1 MAEEKMVD
9 LDTTGESQEVELQE
23 EESTK
28 EKKVEEEKVEEEKV
42 EVSSEEKSEDSS
54 KEETSEEDSK
64 DDGLDKY
71 SKNVQR
77 RIKKLLDR
85 VEKTEKREQEA
96 LRFAER
102 AKKKY
107 EEYENKIKS
116 LDENYITEYEN
127 RVKAQIEQTK
137 KAYQKAI
144 EDNDINGQVDAQRA
158 LTRLAIEEERAL
170 ASKQQREVLQKQQ
183 EGLMAEKPK
192 EEQAAPRQ
200 PDPRAEEWAEENSWF
215 GKDEA
220 MTFTALAHHKKLL
233 KEGYDP
239 KSDEYY
245 NEINSYMREQF
256 PHKFEETKTEKT
268 EEVKEKAPV
277 MVASASRSQ
286 KTSGSKKVKLTPS
299 QVAIAK
305 KLGLTLEQYAKYV

>member
-9 LDTTGESQEVELQE
+9 LDTTGEGQEVELQQEDKSTE
-23 EESTK
+23 ENK
-28 EKKVEEEKVEEEKV
+28 AEEEKVET
-42 EVSSEEKSEDSS
+42 STEEKSEESS
-54 KEETSEEDSK
+54 KEEEDSK

-85 VEKTEKREQEA
+85 VEKTEQREQEA
-96 LRFAER
+96 LRFAES

-116 LDENYITEYEN
+116 LDENYISEYES
-127 RVKAQIEQTK
+127 RVKSQIEQTK
-137 KAYQKAI
+137 KAYQDAL
-144 EDNDINGQVDAQRA
+144 INSDVNAQVEAQRA

-170 ASKQQREVLQKQQ
+170 ASKQQREALQKQQ
-183 EGLMAEKPK
+183 EGLMAEQQTQP
-192 EEQAAPRQ
+192 QQPAPRQ
-200 PDPRAEEWAEENSWF
+200 PDPRAEQWASENKWF
-215 GKDEA
+215 GQDEA

-245 NEINSYMREQF
+245 EEINSYMKNQF
-256 PHKFEETKTEKT
+256 PHKFEQKQEE
-268 EEVKEKAPV
+268 EEVKETKERAPQV
-277 MVASASRSQ
+277 VASASRS
-286 KTSGSKKVKLTPS
+286 KTTSGSKKVKLTPS

>member
-9 LDTTGESQEVELQE
+9 LDTTGEGQEVELQE

-28 EKKVEEEKVEEEKV
+28 ENKAEEKVEASAEEK
-42 EVSSEEKSEDSS
+42 DNQQNDDDD
-54 KEETSEEDSK
+54 DSK

-85 VEKTEKREQEA
+85 VEKTEQREKEA
-96 LRFAER
+96 LRFAES

-116 LDENYITEYEN
+116 LDENYLTEYET
-127 RVKAQIEQTK
+127 RVQSQIEQAK
-137 KAYQKAI
+137 KAYQDALYN
-144 EDNDINGQVDAQRA
+144 NDVNAQVDAQRA
-158 LTRLAIEEERAL
+158 LTRLAIEEERAI
-170 ASKQQREVLQKQQ
+170 ASKAQREQLLKQQ
-183 EGLMAEKPK
+183 QGLMAEKQQP
-192 EEQAAPRQ
+192 QQHVQRQ
-200 PDPRAEEWAEENSWF
+200 PDPRAEQWAEENKWF
-215 GKDEA
+215 GQDEA

-233 KEGYDP
+233 REGYDP

-245 NEINSYMREQF
+245 EEINSYMKDQF
-256 PHKFEETKTEKT
+256 PNKFEQKEQM
-268 EEVKEKAPV
+268 KEKAPQT
-277 MVASASRSQ
+277 VAGTSRTS
-286 KTSGSKKVKLTPS
+286 KTSGSRKVKLTPS

-305 KLGLTLEQYAKYV
+305 KLGVPLEEYAKYL

>member
-1 MAEEKMVD
+1 MTEEKMVD

-28 EKKVEEEKVEEEKV
+28 EEKVEEEKV
-42 EVSSEEKSEDSS
+42 EASTEEQQEEKTKEDDS
-54 KEETSEEDSK
+54 KEDDSK

-85 VEKTEKREQEA
+85 VEKTEQREQEA
-96 LRFAER
+96 LRFAET

-107 EEYENKIKS
+107 EDYENKIKS
-116 LDENYITEYEN
+116 LDENYLSEYET
-127 RVKAQIEQTK
+127 RVQSQIEQAK
-137 KAYQKAI
+137 KAYQDALYN
-144 EDNDINGQVDAQRA
+144 NDVNAQVEAQRA
-158 LTRLAIEEERAL
+158 LTRLAIEEERAI
-170 ASKQQREVLQKQQ
+170 ASKSQREQLLKQQ
-183 EGLMAEKPK
+183 EGLMAEKNKP
-192 EEQAAPRQ
+192 EQPSQRQ
-200 PDPRAEEWAEENSWF
+200 PDPRAEQWAEENKWF
-215 GKDEA
+215 GQDEA

-239 KSDEYY
+239 KSDDYY
-245 NEINSYMREQF
+245 EEINSYMKDQF
-256 PHKFEETKTEKT
+256 PNKFNQKE
-268 EEVKEKAPV
+268 EEVKEKAPQT
-277 MVASASRSQ
+277 VAGTSRTS

>member
-9 LDTTGESQEVELQE
+9 LDTTGEGQEVELQQEDKSTE
-23 EESTK
+23 ENK
-28 EKKVEEEKVEEEKV
+28 AEEEKVEA
-42 EVSSEEKSEDSS
+42 ST
-54 KEETSEEDSK
+54 EETSEESSKEEDSK

-85 VEKTEKREQEA
+85 VEKTEQREQEA
-96 LRFAER
+96 LRFAES

-116 LDENYITEYEN
+116 LDENYISEYES
-127 RVKAQIEQTK
+127 RVKSQIEQTK
-137 KAYQKAI
+137 KAYQDALMNS
-144 EDNDINGQVDAQRA
+144 DVNAQVEAQRA

-170 ASKQQREVLQKQQ
+170 ASKQQREALQKQQ
-183 EGLMAEKPK
+183 EGLMAEQQTQP
-192 EEQAAPRQ
+192 QQPAPRQ
-200 PDPRAEEWAEENSWF
+200 PDPRAEQWASENKWF
-215 GKDEA
+215 GQDEA

-245 NEINSYMREQF
+245 EEINSYMKNQF
-256 PHKFEETKTEKT
+256 PHKFEQKQEE
-268 EEVKEKAPV
+268 EEVKETKERAPQV
-277 MVASASRSQ
+277 VASASRS
-286 KTSGSKKVKLTPS
+286 KTTSGSKKVKLTPS

>member
-1 MAEEKMVD
+1 MTEEKMAD
-9 LDTTGESQEVELQE
+9 LDTTGEGQEVELQE

-28 EKKVEEEKVEEEKV
+28 EEKVEEEKV
-42 EVSSEEKSEDSS
+42 ETSSEEK
-54 KEETSEEDSK
+54 KEESSEEDSK

-85 VEKTEKREQEA
+85 VEKTEQREQEA
-96 LRFAER
+96 LRFAEN

-107 EEYENKIKS
+107 EDYENKIKS
-116 LDENYITEYEN
+116 LDENYISEYES
-127 RVKAQIEQTK
+127 RVKSQIEQTK
-137 KAYQKAI
+137 KSYQDALLN
-144 EDNDINGQVDAQRA
+144 NDVNAQVEAQRA

-170 ASKQQREVLQKQQ
+170 ASKQQREALQKQQ
-183 EGLMAEKPK
+183 EGLMAEKPQ
-192 EEQAAPRQ
+192 EQQPVPRQ
-200 PDPRAEEWAEENSWF
+200 PDVKAEQWAQDNKWF
-215 GKDEA
+215 GQDEA
-220 MTFTALAHHKKLL
+220 MTFTALAHHKNLL

-245 NEINSYMREQF
+245 GEINSYMRNQF
-256 PHKFEETKTEKT
+256 PHKFGEAKSETKEKT
-268 EEVKEKAPV
+268 PV

>member
-28 EKKVEEEKVEEEKV
+28 EIKVESKENDSEKVDASTEK
-42 EVSSEEKSEDSS
+42 KEDQQN
-54 KEETSEEDSK
+54 DDDDYK

-85 VEKTEKREQEA
+85 VEKTEQREQEA
-96 LRFAER
+96 LRFAES

-116 LDENYITEYEN
+116 LDENYLTEYET
-127 RVKAQIEQTK
+127 RVQSQIEQAK
-137 KAYQKAI
+137 KAYQDALYN
-144 EDNDINGQVDAQRA
+144 NDVNAQVEAQRA
-158 LTRLAIEEERAL
+158 LTRLAIEEERAI
-170 ASKQQREVLQKQQ
+170 ASKAQREQLLKQQ
-183 EGLMAEKPK
+183 EGLMAEKQQPQQPIQRK
-192 EEQAAPRQ
+192 
-200 PDPRAEEWAEENSWF
+200 PDPRAEQWAEENKWF
-215 GKDEA
+215 GQDEA

-233 KEGYDP
+233 REGYDP

-245 NEINSYMREQF
+245 EEINSYIRDQF
-256 PHKFEETKTEKT
+256 PNKFQNQQAEA
-268 EEVKEKAPV
+268 KEKAPQT
-277 MVASASRSQ
+277 VAGASRTGKS
-286 KTSGSKKVKLTPS
+286 SGSKRKITLTPS

-305 KLGLTLEQYAKYV
+305 KLGVPLEEYAKYL

>member
-9 LDTTGESQEVELQE
+9 LDTTGEGQEVELQE

-28 EKKVEEEKVEEEKV
+28 EIKVESKENDSEKVEASIEEK
-42 EVSSEEKSEDSS
+42 DDQQNDDDD
-54 KEETSEEDSK
+54 DSK

-71 SKNVQR
+71 SKKVQR

-85 VEKTEKREQEA
+85 VEKTEQREQEA
-96 LRFAER
+96 LRFAES

-116 LDENYITEYEN
+116 LDENYLTEYET
-127 RVKAQIEQTK
+127 RVQSQIEQAK
-137 KAYQKAI
+137 KAYQDALYN
-144 EDNDINGQVDAQRA
+144 NDVNAQVESQRA
-158 LTRLAIEEERAL
+158 LTRLAIEEERAI
-170 ASKQQREVLQKQQ
+170 ASKAQREQLLKQQ
-183 EGLMAEKPK
+183 QGLMAEKQQPVQRK
-192 EEQAAPRQ
+192 
-200 PDPRAEEWAEENSWF
+200 PDPRAEQWAEENKWF
-215 GKDEA
+215 GQDEA

-233 KEGYDP
+233 REGYDP

-245 NEINSYMREQF
+245 EEINSYMKDQF
-256 PHKFEETKTEKT
+256 PNKFEQKEQ
-268 EEVKEKAPV
+268 VKEKAPQT
-277 MVASASRSQ
+277 VAGTSRTS
-286 KTSGSKKVKLTPS
+286 KTSGSRKVKLTPS

>member
-1 MAEEKMVD
+1 MTEEKMVD
-9 LDTTGESQEVELQE
+9 LDTTGEGQEVELQE

-28 EKKVEEEKVEEEKV
+28 EEKVEEEKV
-42 EVSSEEKSEDSS
+42 ETSSEEK
-54 KEETSEEDSK
+54 KEESSEEDSK

-85 VEKTEKREQEA
+85 VEKTEQREQEA
-96 LRFAER
+96 LRFAEN

-107 EEYENKIKS
+107 EDYENKIKS
-116 LDENYITEYEN
+116 LDENYISEYES
-127 RVKAQIEQTK
+127 RVKSQIEQTK
-137 KAYQKAI
+137 KSYQDALLN
-144 EDNDINGQVDAQRA
+144 NDVNAQVEAQRA

-170 ASKQQREVLQKQQ
+170 ASKQQREALQKQQ
-183 EGLMAEKPK
+183 EGLMAEKPQ
-192 EEQAAPRQ
+192 EQQPVPKQ
-200 PDPRAEEWAEENSWF
+200 PDVKAEQWAQDNKWF
-215 GKDEA
+215 GQDEA
-220 MTFTALAHHKKLL
+220 MTFTALAHHKNLL

-245 NEINSYMREQF
+245 GEINSYMRNQF
-256 PHKFEETKTEKT
+256 PHKFEQKTEEVK

>member
-1 MAEEKMVD
+1 MTEEKMVD
-9 LDTTGESQEVELQE
+9 LDTTGEGQEVELQE

-28 EKKVEEEKVEEEKV
+28 QQKVEEEKV
-42 EVSSEEKSEDSS
+42 EVSNEEKSEESS
-54 KEETSEEDSK
+54 KEEEDSK

-85 VEKTEKREQEA
+85 VEKTEQREKEA
-96 LRFAER
+96 LRFAES

-116 LDENYITEYEN
+116 LDENYLSEYEN
-127 RVKAQIEQTK
+127 RVKSQIEQTK
-137 KAYQKAI
+137 KALTDARLN
-144 EDNDINGQVDAQRA
+144 NDVSAEVEAQRA

-170 ASKQQREVLQKQQ
+170 ASKQQREALQKQQ

-192 EEQAAPRQ
+192 EQQPAPAQ
-200 PDPRAEEWAEENSWF
+200 PDPRAEEWAKENEWF

-245 NEINSYMREQF
+245 GEINSYIREQF
-256 PHKFEETKTEKT
+256 PHKFEEVKT

-277 MVASASRSQ
+277 VVASAARSQ
-286 KTSGSKKVKLTPS
+286 KTGGSRKVKLTPS

-305 KLGLTLEQYAKYV
+305 KLGLTVEQYAKYV

>member
-9 LDTTGESQEVELQE
+9 LDTTGEGQEVELQE
-23 EESTK
+23 EDKSTEENK
-28 EKKVEEEKVEEEKV
+28 AEEKEAT
-42 EVSSEEKSEDSS
+42 SETEQSVEKSNEEDSGD
-54 KEETSEEDSK
+54 DSK
-64 DDGLDKY
+64 DDNLDKY

-85 VEKTEKREQEA
+85 IEKTEQREQEA
-96 LRFAER
+96 LRFAET

-107 EEYENKIKS
+107 EEYEGKIKS
-116 LDENYITEYEN
+116 LDENYITEYET
-127 RVKAQIEQTK
+127 RVKSQIEQAK
-137 KAYQKAI
+137 KAYQDALYN
-144 EDNDINGQVDAQRA
+144 NDVNAQVEAQRA
-158 LTRLAIEEERAL
+158 LTRLAIEEERAI
-170 ASKQQREVLQKQQ
+170 ASKNQREQLLKQQ
-183 EGLMAEKPK
+183 EGLMAEKAQP
-192 EEQAAPRQ
+192 QQTAPRQ
-200 PDPRAEEWAEENSWF
+200 PDPRAEQWAEDNDWF

-233 KEGYDP
+233 REGYDP

-245 NEINSYMREQF
+245 EEIDSYVKGQF
-256 PHKFEETKTEKT
+256 PHKFKETEEVK
-268 EEVKEKAPV
+268 EVKEKAPQT
-277 MVASASRSQ
+277 VAGASRTS